1 MSSERVRLV
10 ERSYMSMLLRTDPS
24 FYENANPLNRTA
36 YEFSNGR
43 RFTGQ
48 RPYGT
53 YFPRE
58 FNVTYLGQPVT
69 YGSGF
74 VTQEVTEAEYL
85 AGIFDV

>member
-48 RPYGT
+48 RPYGN
-53 YFPRE
+53 YFPME
-58 FNVTYLGQPVT
+58 FHVIDEGIAVYDEGVPVYET
-69 YGSGF
+69 L
-74 VTQEVTEAEYL
+74 TEAEYM
-85 AGIFDV
+85 AEIA